1 VLHRPP
7 LTFGAVATAAVET
20 ARREWEESSR
30 RLEAEAGDPTRYR
43 LLLDQ
48 VDAVRAELRRR
59 IGQTFTLAELVDEY
73 ARAERWSRE
82 AVEESAPAPGW
93 PRTLSVVE
101 GAAFH
106 AYARGATDYAP

>member
-1 VLHRPP
+1 MP
-7 LTFGAVATAAVET
+7 GESAVEI

-30 RLEAEAGDPTRYR
+30 RLEAEAADPTRYR
-43 LLLDQ
+43 QLLDQ
-48 VDAVRAELRRR
+48 VDAVSAELRRR

-73 ARAERWSRE
+73 ARAERWSRD
-82 AVEESAPAPGW
+82 AVQAAAPTAGW

-106 AYARGATDYAP
+106 AYARGATDYVP